1 MAATAKAQ
9 KAKEKSD
16 RPSIDKRG
24 EEQDGIVALWDAVDQ
39 RRWDDLIGKAD
50 RSALEQSSAYGM
62 AMSRASAYTPVT
74 VVFMRGPERVALALI
89 LEWRFPGGFRI
100 AKLTRGPVFLTDVSG
115 AERAAIFRLIKQ
127 RYPIAKLNLFFM
139 TPELSSGAASDAL
152 LRGIGMRPMVTGYST
167 VWLDLRPDLETLR
180 AGLHMKWRN
189 QLKLA
194 EAEPIRVRS
203 GFGGAPMEWLLSR
216 HDQHRTRRK
225 FRAPAGAFVAAIAD
239 SGR

>member
-89 LEWRFPGGFRI
+89 LEW
-100 AKLTRGPVFLTDVSG
+100 
-115 AERAAIFRLIKQ
+115 
-127 RYPIAKLNLFFM
+127 
-139 TPELSSGAASDAL
+139 
-152 LRGIGMRPMVTGYST
+152 
-167 VWLDLRPDLETLR
+167 
-180 AGLHMKWRN
+180 
-189 QLKLA
+189 
-194 EAEPIRVRS
+194 
-203 GFGGAPMEWLLSR
+203 
-216 HDQHRTRRK
+216 
-225 FRAPAGAFVAAIAD
+225 
-239 SGR
+239 